1 MKALFTAL
9 NFRVVNALL
18 VLASLVGMVFA
29 LYLEHAQ
36 GLAPCPLC
44 VFQRVGLMAMGAV
57 ALAALI
63 HHPTKAVGRRVYGV
77 FMLLGIGWS
86 VAVASRHV
94 WLQNL
99 PPEKVPAC
107 GPGLDFWLEAFPMQ
121 QVLKLVLSG
130 SGECA
135 TIDWTFLGL
144 SLPTWSLLFFSG
156 CLVLVLFQL
165 IKPMR

>member
-1 MKALFTAL
+1 MKALFSAL

-18 VLASLVGMVFA
+18 VLASVVGMTFS

-36 GLAPCPLC
+36 NLAPCPLC
-44 VFQRVGLMAMGAV
+44 VFQRVGLMAMGIV

-63 HHPTKAVGRRVYGV
+63 HHPAKAVGRRVYGV

-86 VAVASRHV
+86 VAVAGRHV

-99 PPEKVPAC
+99 PPDQVPAC

-156 CLVLVLFQL
+156 CLVLVLLQL
-165 IKPMR
+165 IKPVR